1 MNHLDCDDYKSFLDK
16 KRSFKTRIGHFIT
29 ILVIHKNIML
39 YLCSPISNYMIYFAI
54 LGKIYNEKVTLKPMY
69 LELCL
74 KKYLSTKQ
82 NLMPI

>member
-1 MNHLDCDDYKSFLDK
+1 
-16 KRSFKTRIGHFIT
+16 
-29 ILVIHKNIML
+29 ML